1 MIITFSRNDVEIK
14 FRCCSIWFK
23 NDLTQRRRVFHKRE
37 RSRFFGRFF
46 SLFRLSDV
54 KKNTHTNFERERH
67 AREQPTPG
75 RPKTRRTTTTAMMRR
90 QHVTTQRQ
98 TTGGVNIIQ
107 SVADVLERLVTNS
120 VEASAREV
128 SCELF
133 FSSSSSFSSFLPSMR
148 VRDDGEGMT
157 ERDLHLVGEFGCT
170 SKRGKSGASLAAIA
184 QLSERVQIVT
194 RKKMGGSETAS
205 PSTRTFSAT
214 LVSSAEG
221 SKRKV
226 KGMLPS
232 AYRNSGAIIT
242 VDRVFSRGSALIQK
256 KMKADGFETY
266 AQACEKEARERV
278 FALSL
283 INPKVTL
290 ILTVKKK
297 RNDEEWEEKEAFRSR
312 GNVLANLADL
322 YGEED
327 VTVRALR
334 PVCYEKKGSHGAPPS
349 MRASGY
355 ITWAENYIHRRKIQY
370 LYINRAH
377 VRERTKYHTVIERS
391 FEEIHKKKSSSVAY
405 VLHISTTTADEKNEE
420 LISAFVRETVKKISS
435 ESTEEKI
442 NAAESPRVPSSS
454 SKKQSSSKKKRHLD
468 NDDEEEEEEEEE
480 EKEVVKKKQKQRCEC
495 CTIQKLPFQLNNAIV
510 SPKKKQSPKK
520 MWVNPAFALVNNR
533 EVLKL
538 PPSSK
543 TVTSNE
549 LRESRVVGQFA
560 KKFIVLITKDTK
572 ELLLVDQ
579 HAADE
584 RCIVEDLEKSYLEE
598 RPAGRAV
605 NLVAKLDRDE
615 YIASCDFRD
624 AIVRSG
630 FEWEEIGLLQIKLT
644 RVPALFEASALK
656 EFKVLLHEL
665 GGGAATATT
674 TGGGVALPPSFRRA
688 FAKKS
693 CRSAIMFGDAL
704 TQKECDIVVKSL
716 SSCKAPFSCAHGR
729 PTCLP
734 LGSIS
739 F

>member
-1 MIITFSRNDVEIK
+1 MLLQHLTTKRN
-14 FRCCSIWFK
+14 
-23 NDLTQRRRVFHKRE
+23 
-37 RSRFFGRFF
+37 
-46 SLFRLSDV
+46 
-54 KKNTHTNFERERH
+54 
-67 AREQPTPG
+67 
-75 RPKTRRTTTTAMMRR
+75 
-90 QHVTTQRQ
+90 

-194 RKKMGGSETAS
+194 RKKMGGGSETAS

-278 FALSL
+278 LALSL

-297 RNDEEWEEKEAFRSR
+297 INDEEWEEKEVFRSR

-420 LISAFVRETVKKISS
+420 LISAFLRETVKKISS

-468 NDDEEEEEEEEE
+468 NDDEEEEEEEEEE